1 MNLQDVLRS
10 KGSAVYTIHAEATLQ
25 AALGEMLQRNVG
37 SLLVQRQDAP
47 PEEMP
52 EGIIT
57 ERDVL
62 RACAAGGQVLATIRV
77 GEAMTRELIFA
88 APEDDVA
95 KTMSV
100 MTRNRFR
107 HVPVLSE
114 SRVVGMVSMRD
125 MVKAQLDQ
133 LALENQLMRDYIRGE
148 R

>member
-1 MNLQDVLRS
+1 MILQDVLRA
-10 KGSAVYTIHAEATLQ
+10 KGSTVYAIRAEATLQ
-25 AALGEMLQRNVG
+25 AALNEMLAHNVG
-37 SLLVQRQDAP
+37 SLLVEQQGASR
-47 PEEMP
+47 EEMP

-62 RACAAGGQVLATIRV
+62 GACAAGGEALASMRV
-77 GEAMTRELIFA
+77 GDVMTRELIFA

-95 KTMSV
+95 KTMSL

-114 SRVVGMVSMRD
+114 GRVAGMVSMRD
-125 MVKAQLDQ
+125 LVKAQLDQ
-133 LALENQLMRDYIRGE
+133 LALENRLMRDYIGGE